1 MEERTLATEMLHE
14 LKAQSKRWF
23 IIAIVELV
31 LLVGSNVAW
40 LVYQSQY
47 EDVTT
52 TTDEVQTMEDIDN
65 SANSNYT
72 QNIKWGDIIE
82 NVSKKDYYNK
92 EKSKK

>member
-1 MEERTLATEMLHE
+1 MEKESLALEILKE
-14 LKAQSKRWF
+14 VKAQSKRWF

-31 LLVGSNVAW
+31 LLVGSNIGW
-40 LVYQSQY
+40 LIYESQY

-72 QNIKWGDIIE
+72 QTIK
-82 NVSKKDYYNK
+82 
-92 EKSKK
+92 

>member
-1 MEERTLATEMLHE
+1 MMEKENLAMEMLRE
-14 LKAQSKRWF
+14 LKQNSRRWF

-31 LLVGSNVAW
+31 LLVGSNIGW
-40 LVYQSQY
+40 LLYESQY

-72 QNIKWGDIIE
+72 QTIK
-82 NVSKKDYYNK
+82 
-92 EKSKK
+92 

>member
-1 MEERTLATEMLHE
+1 MEERNLATEMLHE
-14 LKAQSKRWF
+14 LKQNSRRWF
-23 IIAIVELV
+23 IIAIIELV
-31 LLVGSNVAW
+31 LFVGSNVAW

-72 QNIKWGDIIE
+72 QTIK
-82 NVSKKDYYNK
+82 
-92 EKSKK
+92 